1 MALISDRWIA
11 VVLAA
16 GQGTRMKSRL
26 PKVLHP
32 VAGVPMV
39 SHVTRAAREAGCSR
53 VIAVVGHGGERV
65 AEALTGEVE
74 PVHQRE
80 QLGTGHALAQSE
92 AAARGAEHLLVL
104 HGDVPLTRP
113 ETLRRMMA
121 AHLESDA
128 DLTLLTAVVDD
139 ARAYG
144 RVRRDADGRV
154 LEVVEAADLE
164 PGEGPGG
171 EINAG
176 IYCFRASW
184 VWPRLASVP
193 RSPSGEYYLTH
204 LVGLAS
210 REGARIVTVM
220 ADDPTE
226 ALGVNDRL
234 ELAEADRIMRDRI
247 RRFHMLNGVTL
258 IDPPTVYIDAD
269 VTIGQDSVIGPNVTL
284 AGTTRVGADARIG
297 PGSVVRDSVIGDR
310 CHVELSVVEEATLED
325 DVDCGPY
332 SHLRPGAYLCRGVHV
347 GNFAEIKNSRVG
359 RNTKMGHFSY
369 LGDAEVGEDVNIGA
383 GTVTCNFDGV
393 HKHRTVIGDGAFI
406 GSDTMLVAPVRV
418 GRNARTAA
426 GSVVNRDVPDGKLA
440 VGAPARIRDLS
451 ANEGS

>member
-1 MALISDRWIA
+1 
-11 VVLAA
+11 
-16 GQGTRMKSRL
+16 MKSRL

-39 SHVTRAAREAGCSR
+39 VHVTRAAREAGCAR
-53 VIAVVGHGGERV
+53 IVAVVGYGAERV
-65 AEALTGEVE
+65 MEALSGEAE
-74 PVHQRE
+74 PVYQRE
-80 QLGTGHALAQSE
+80 QLGTGHALAQAA
-92 AAARGAEHLLVL
+92 AAARDAEHLLVL

-121 AHLESDA
+121 AHLASDA
-128 DLTLLTAVVDD
+128 DLTLLTAIVDD

-144 RVRRDADGRV
+144 RVRRDAEGRV
-154 LEVVEAADLE
+154 LDVVEASELE
-164 PGEGPGG
+164 PGESAGG

-176 IYCFRASW
+176 MYCFRASW

-193 RSPSGEYYLTH
+193 RSAQGEYYLTH

-210 REGARIVTVM
+210 REGARVAAIT
-220 ADDPTE
+220 ADDPSE
-226 ALGVNDRL
+226 ALGVNDRI
-234 ELAEADRIMRDRI
+234 ELAEADHIVRERI

-269 VTIGQDSVIGPNVTL
+269 VVIGQDSVIGPNVTL
-284 AGTTRVGADARIG
+284 AGKTRIGADARIG
-297 PGSVVRDSVIGDR
+297 PGSVVRDSVVGDR
-310 CHVELSVVEEATLED
+310 CRIELSVVEEATLEE
-325 DVDCGPY
+325 DVGCGPY
-332 SHLRPGAYLCRGVHV
+332 SHLRPGAYLCRGVHI

-369 LGDAEVGEDVNIGA
+369 LGDADVGEDVNIGA
-383 GTVTCNFDGV
+383 GTITCNFDGV
-393 HKHRTVIGDGAFI
+393 RKHRTIIGDGAFI

-440 VGAPARIRDLS
+440 VGAPARIREL
-451 ANEGS
+451 AAGEGS

>member
-11 VVLAA
+11 VVLTA

-26 PKVLHP
+26 PKVLHL

-39 SHVTRAAREAGCSR
+39 SHVTRAAREAGCWR

-65 AEALTGEVE
+65 AEALAGEVE
-74 PVHQRE
+74 TVHQRE

-113 ETLRRMMA
+113 ETLRRTMA

-154 LEVVEAADLE
+154 LEVVEAVDLE

-184 VWPRLASVP
+184 IWPRLASVP

-210 REGARIVTVM
+210 REGARIVTVV

-284 AGTTRVGADARIG
+284 AGKTRIGADARIG

-383 GTVTCNFDGV
+383 GTITCNFDGV
-393 HKHRTVIGDGAFI
+393 RKHRTVIGDGAFI

>member
-1 MALISDRWIA
+1 MALTSDRWIA

-39 SHVTRAAREAGCSR
+39 RHVTRAAREAGCSR
-53 VIAVVGHGGERV
+53 VVAVVGHGAERV
-65 AEALTGEVE
+65 AEALAGEAE

-80 QLGTGHALAQSE
+80 QLGTGHALAQAT

-121 AHLESDA
+121 AHLEADA
-128 DLTLLTAVVDD
+128 DVTLLTAVVDD

-144 RVRRDADGRV
+144 RVRRDASGRV
-154 LEVVEAADLE
+154 LDIVEASELG
-164 PGEGPGG
+164 PGEAAGG

-176 IYCFRASW
+176 MYCFRASW
-184 VWPRLASVP
+184 IWPRLAALP
-193 RSPSGEYYLTH
+193 RSTTGEYYLTH
-204 LVGLAS
+204 VVALAS
-210 REGARIVTVM
+210 REGARIATIV
-220 ADDPTE
+220 AEDPSE

-234 ELAEADRIMRDRI
+234 ELAEADRIMRERI

-269 VTIGQDSVIGPNVTL
+269 VAIGQDSVIGPNVTL
-284 AGTTRVGADARIG
+284 AGTTRVGADTHIG
-297 PGSVVRDSVIGDR
+297 PGCVVRDSVIGNR
-310 CHVELSVVEEATLED
+310 CRIELSVVEEATLED

-383 GTVTCNFDGV
+383 GTITCNFDGV
-393 HKHRTVIGDGAFI
+393 QKHRTVIGDGAFI
-406 GSDTMLVAPVRV
+406 GSDTMLIAPVRV

-426 GSVVNRDVPDGKLA
+426 GSVINRDVPDGKLA
-440 VGAPARIRDLS
+440 VGAPARIRDL
-451 ANEGS
+451 AAKEGS

>member
-1 MALISDRWIA
+1 
-11 VVLAA
+11 
-16 GQGTRMKSRL
+16 MKSRL

-39 SHVTRAAREAGCSR
+39 VHVVRAARAAGCPR
-53 VIAVVGHGGERV
+53 VLAVVGHGAESV
-65 AEALTGEVE
+65 AEALAGEAE
-74 PVHQRE
+74 PVYQQE
-80 QLGTGHALAQSE
+80 QLGTGHALAQAE
-92 AAARGAEHLLVL
+92 RAARDAEHVLVL

-113 ETLRRMMA
+113 ETLGRMMA
-121 AHLESDA
+121 AHLELDA
-128 DLTLLTAVVDD
+128 DVTLLTAIVDD

-144 RVRRDADGRV
+144 RVRRDAEGRV
-154 LEVVEAADLE
+154 LQVVEASDLE
-164 PGEGPGG
+164 PGEGAGG

-176 IYCFRASW
+176 MYCFRGSW
-184 VWPRLASVP
+184 LWPRLTALP
-193 RSPSGEYYLTH
+193 RSPNGEYYLTH
-204 LVGLAS
+204 LIGLAS
-210 REGARIVTVM
+210 RERSRIAVVV

-234 ELAEADRIMRDRI
+234 ELAEADRIVRDRI

-258 IDPPTVYIDAD
+258 VDPPTVYIDAD
-269 VTIGQDSVIGPNVTL
+269 VGIGQDSVIGPHVTL
-284 AGTTRVGADARIG
+284 AGKTRIGSDARIG
-297 PGSVVRDSVIGDR
+297 PGSVVRDSVVGDR
-310 CHVELSVVEEATLED
+310 CRIELSVVEGATLED

-332 SHLRPGAYLCRGVHV
+332 SHVRPGAYLCRGVHI

-369 LGDAEVGEDVNIGA
+369 LGDADVGEDVNIGA
-383 GTVTCNFDGV
+383 GTITCNFDGV
-393 HKHRTVIGDGAFI
+393 RKHRTVIGDGAFI

-440 VGAPARIRDLS
+440 VGAPARIRDL
-451 ANEGS
+451 AAGEGS